1 MNNRHLVSVISGISV
16 LGIGFYL
23 GLQWQGR
30 MAGESMGS
38 MIAAD
43 AYNAGPFR
51 VQVEVAPEIPV
62 IGENVVRLTL
72 TDGAGVPV
80 DDATISVVATMPAMN
95 PMPEMRAFAEIGQTA
110 SGRYEGSFDL
120 PMDGSWPLTIEID
133 KPGVGNA
140 RLSFDMAT
148 RRPGLQLFSGAQQS
162 QGQGSEVEEVPAGTI
177 AVDARRRQTIG
188 LKLGSAIRATLRREI
203 RAVGR
208 VAYDETQLSDVT
220 LRFDAWIGELVANHV
235 GASVVQGE
243 TLFTVY
249 GPELLAAQQEY
260 LEVLRRQASGPIV
273 DAARRH
279 LELWDVSRAQIAALE
294 ERGTPLDYVP
304 IPAPRS
310 GIVVATSVVE
320 GSAHSAGTA
329 LMRIADLSEVWVEAQ
344 VYEADLAMVSQGM
357 PAVVMLPYLPGQNFE
372 GEIDY
377 IYPYLDPETRT
388 TRVRLSLE
396 NSAGLLKPDMYA
408 EIHLEADFGE
418 RLVVPREAVIFAG
431 DTRVVFEDLG
441 DGRLAPRRIQTGL
454 RNAEVIEVLAGLQP
468 GARIVTS
475 GTFLIASESRLSSGI
490 DQW

>member
-1 MNNRHLVSVISGISV
+1 MSSRYLFSIVGGFGV
-16 LGIGFYL
+16 LAIGFYL

-30 MAGESMGS
+30 MAGEPMGS
-38 MIAAD
+38 MAAVD
-43 AYNAGPFR
+43 AYSAGPFR
-51 VQVEVAPEIPV
+51 VRVEVAPEIPV
-62 IGENVVRLTL
+62 IGENVVRLSL
-72 TDGAGVPV
+72 TDAAGVPV
-80 DDATISVVATMPAMN
+80 DNATVSVVATMPAMN

-110 SGRYEGSFDL
+110 PGEYEGGFDL
-120 PMDGSWPLTIEID
+120 PMDGSWPLTIEIE

-148 RRPGLQLFSGAQQS
+148 RRPGLQLLSGAQQS
-162 QGQGSEVEEVPAGTI
+162 QGSQLEEAPAGTI
-177 AVDARRRQTIG
+177 MVDARRRQTIG
-188 LKLGSAIRATLRREI
+188 LKLGNAIRTTLRREI

-220 LRFDAWIGELVANHV
+220 LRFDAWIGDLAADHV
-235 GASVVQGE
+235 GAAVVEGE

-249 GPELLAAQQEY
+249 GPDLLAAQQEY

-279 LELWDVSRAQIAALE
+279 LELWDVSPAQIAALVA
-294 ERGTPLDYVP
+294 RGTPLDYVP

-310 GIVVATSVVE
+310 GIVVASSVVE
-320 GSAHSAGTA
+320 GSSHSAGTA

-344 VYEADLAMVSQGM
+344 VYEADLAMVSLGM
-357 PAVVMLPYLPGQNFE
+357 QALVMLPYLPGQNFA

-408 EIHLEADFGE
+408 EIILEADFGE

-431 DTRVVFEDLG
+431 ETRVVFEDLG

-454 RNAEVIEVLAGLQP
+454 RNADVIEVLAGLEL
-468 GARIVTS
+468 GARVVTS
-475 GTFLIASESRLSSGI
+475 GNFLIASESRLSSGI
-490 DQW
+490 NQW